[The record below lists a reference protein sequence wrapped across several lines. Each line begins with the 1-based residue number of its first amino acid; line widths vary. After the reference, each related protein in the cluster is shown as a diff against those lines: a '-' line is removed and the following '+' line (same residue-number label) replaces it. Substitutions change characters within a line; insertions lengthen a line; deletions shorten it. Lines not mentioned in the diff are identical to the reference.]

1 MTYDL
6 IVIGNGIIGSLCAL
20 NIKLKYPKLKI
31 ALIGKTDR
39 PFSASTGAGAMANVY
54 AEIEKGPF
62 KDHNE
67 ARYLQIGLS
76 ARQKWINILN
86 EIKIQKKVITA
97 KDTIVFLK
105 KTSSAFEEFNYSNMQ
120 EVSTLDKCAQKLNK
134 KEIKSIFPDTFKN
147 ISDATKLKGE
157 FALCTKSLF
166 FYLDKFMHEKNIELI
181 DDQASQVNLISQ
193 NTLEIVINGQKK
205 VVKSKK
211 LIVAAGPSSANLFN
225 KNFKIIPM
233 LQGVGSAIILNKLKV
248 LPKSFSKYVIR
259 TVNRGGAQCGLH
271 TVPRAN
277 DTLYLGA
284 GNYISKPGKKN
295 HRLETIRYLYD
306 LFTNELVGKKN
317 SYSLLG
323 DLSIGYRPR
332 TIDGYPSIG
341 CHNKYQ
347 NIFFATGTNRV
358 GLTWAP
364 EISNEASNWYFEK
377 ETSDLF
383 KGWHPNR
390 KLIAYGNSEEC
401 IDYFVNSRI
410 SAGLE
415 HNNFNLSDIKK
426 MKLHFK
432 KLATI
437 QLKMINKKYH
447 GVNLNPDNWQSLL
460 DIKNAG

>member
-6 IVIGNGIIGSLCAL
+6 IVIGNGIIGALCAL
-20 NIKLKYPKLKI
+20 NIKLNSPKLKI
-31 ALIGKTDR
+31 ALVGKADR
-39 PFSASTGAGAMANVY
+39 PFSASIGAGAMANVY

-62 KDHNE
+62 KDQNE

-76 ARQKWINILN
+76 AREKWLKILN
-86 EIKIQKKVITA
+86 KIKIKDKVVTA

-105 KTSSAFEEFNYSNMQ
+105 KNSSAFEEFNYGNMQ
-120 EVSTLDKCAQKLNK
+120 EVSVLDRCAQNLNK
-134 KEIKSIFPDTFKN
+134 KEINFIFPDTFKN
-147 ISDATKLKGE
+147 ICEATKLKGE

-166 FYLDKFMHEKNIELI
+166 LYLDKLIKEKNIKLI
-181 DDQASQVNLISQ
+181 DSHASKVNLISQ
-193 NTLEIVINGQKK
+193 NKVEIEFNDRTKVIKTL
-205 VVKSKK
+205 K
-211 LIVAAGPSSANLFN
+211 LIVAAGPSSENLFN
-225 KNFKIIPM
+225 KNLKIIPM
-233 LQGVGSAIILNKLKV
+233 LQGVGSAIILNDLKV
-248 LPKSFSKYVIR
+248 LPKSFNKYVIR

-271 TVPRAN
+271 TVPRSN
-277 DTLYLGA
+277 NTLYLGA
-284 GNYISKPGKKN
+284 GNYISKPGKKT

-317 SYSLLG
+317 SYSLVG

-332 TIDGYPSIG
+332 TIDGFPSIG
-341 CHNKYQ
+341 CHGKYQ

-364 EISNEASNWYFEK
+364 EISNEASNWFFEK
-377 ETSDLF
+377 ETSGLF
-383 KGWHPNR
+383 KGWQPNR
-390 KLIAYGNSEEC
+390 KFIAYGSDNEC

-415 HNNFNLSDIKK
+415 HNNFQYSDIIK

-432 KLATI
+432 KLAI
-437 QLKMINKKYH
+437 KQLQMVKRRYN

-460 DIKNAG
+460 GLS

>member
-1 MTYDL
+1 MIYDL
-6 IVIGNGIIGSLCAL
+6 VVIGNGVIGSLCAL
-20 NIKLKYPKLKI
+20 NIKLKSPKLKI
-31 ALIGKTDR
+31 ALIGKAER

-62 KDHNE
+62 NDQNE

-76 ARQKWINILN
+76 ARQKWLNILN
-86 EIKIQKKVITA
+86 EIKIKKKIVTA

-120 EVSTLDKCAQKLNK
+120 EVSKLDQCAERLNK
-134 KEIKSIFPDTFKN
+134 KEIKSIFPDTYLN

-166 FYLDKFMHEKNIELI
+166 LHLDILMKENNIKFI
-181 DDQASQVNLISQ
+181 DDQASQVNLSAQ
-193 NTLEIVINGQKK
+193 NIIEIDFNDQKK
-205 VVKSKK
+205 SIKSQK

-233 LQGVGSAIILNKLKV
+233 LQGVGSAIILNDLRT

-277 DTLYLGA
+277 ETLYLGA
-284 GNYISKPGKKN
+284 GNYISKPGKKT

-317 SYSLLG
+317 SYALLG

-332 TIDGYPSIG
+332 TIDGFPSIG
-341 CHNKYQ
+341 FHDKYQ

-377 ETSDLF
+377 ETSGLF
-383 KGWHPNR
+383 TGWQPNR
-390 KLIAYGNSEEC
+390 KLIAYGSSEEC

-415 HNNFNLSDIKK
+415 HGNFTSRDMKK

-432 KLATI
+432 KLATK
-437 QLKMINKKYH
+437 QLKKIKKKYH
-447 GVNLNPDNWQSLL
+447 GVNLNPDNWASLI
-460 DIKNAG
+460 DINNA